1 MVFQHNNEICM
12 LPQAPPRKKRVKL
25 KDVAVGALK
34 IFLKLL

>member
-12 LPQAPPRKKRVKL
+12 LPQAPPRKKKIKL
-25 KDVAVGALK
+25 TDVAVGALK